1 MDQKQRL
8 VIVITHTGARKE
20 VIDAPWLEIGFRV
33 DASDWVVLSDEGWRA
48 VVEGDPIIWDALER
62 KLLIGF
68 YVTQPEL
75 IAVIGHPGGR
85 KGDHAEAD
93 GKEEVGRIVRRVRS
107 LLLPATVTGFWT
119 DEEGSLEDFVELE
132 NSCEDHTR
140 RGFFEEHELAGG
152 RRM

>member
-1 MDQKQRL
+1 MKKQQRL
-8 VIVITHTGARKE
+8 AIVITHSGARQG
-20 VIDAPWLEIGFRV
+20 VVDAPWLDIGFRV

-48 VVEGDPIIWDALER
+48 VVEGDPIIWHALER
-62 KLLIGF
+62 KLLVGF

-93 GKEEVGRIVRRVRS
+93 GKEEVARVVRRVRS

-119 DEEGSLEDFVELE
+119 DEEGRLEDFVELE
-132 NSCEDHTR
+132 DVSGDHTR
-140 RGFFEEHELAGG
+140 RGFAEEHQPAGG